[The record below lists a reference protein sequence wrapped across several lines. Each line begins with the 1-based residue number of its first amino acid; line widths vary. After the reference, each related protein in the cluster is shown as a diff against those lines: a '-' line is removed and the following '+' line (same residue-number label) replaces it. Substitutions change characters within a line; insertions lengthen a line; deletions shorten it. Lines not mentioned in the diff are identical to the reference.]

1 METIILSW
9 MRGTG
14 KSTIWKILSEKLWF
28 SFIDLDKYIEKK
40 VLNLNDYIN
49 ENWWESF
56 RDLEHKILKEVL
68 NIKWKKVISLWWWT
82 IIFERNFLEI
92 NKLKNKKIFFLETD
106 LEKIAE
112 RIKKDELNNNKR
124 NSLTWKWILE
134 ELEEVYSIRE
144 KIYKKNCDY
153 IINNNW
159 ELEETINY
167 IFKLNDYE

>member
-9 MRGTG
+9 MRWTW
-14 KSTIWKILSEKLWF
+14 KTTIWLSISQKIWAI
-28 SFIDLDKYIEKK
+28 FIDLDKYIEKK
-40 VLNLNDYIN
+40 VWNINNYIN

-56 RDLEHKILKEVL
+56 RNLEHKILKEVL
-68 NIKWKKVISLWWWT
+68 KISWKKIISLWWWT
-82 IIFERNFLEI
+82 IIFERNILEL
-92 NKLKNKKIFFLETD
+92 NKIKYKKIFFLETE
-106 LEKIAE
+106 LEIIAG

-134 ELEEVYSIRE
+134 ELEEVYSSRE

-159 ELEETINY
+159 EIEETINY
-167 IFKLNDYE
+167 ILKLNNYE